1 MKADT
6 KKPAHNLAHDGAP
19 PDARALLLEAFGEAH
34 SELVER
40 VLFQLDASK
49 ALDTLFAPAAPARPR
64 ETGGRTPD
72 PFDDPFTTFCTSF
85 GEEPPLL

>member
-6 KKPAHNLAHDGAP
+6 EKPTDDSVPL
-19 PDARALLLEAFGEAH
+19 DARALLLEAFGEAR
-34 SELVER
+34 SALVER

-49 ALDTLFAPAAPARPR
+49 AVDTLLAPAAPAPKSR
-64 ETGGRTPD
+64 EGTPD
-72 PFDDPFTTFCTSF
+72 PFDDPFATFHTPF